1 MPVIARLLQSSVGFL
16 DNAAVHPVISA
27 LVRDLIFVE
36 QVSEEPVFCG
46 AWREF
51 FEVADVVCR
60 GVSLE
65 STDRFLEEQCFYVD
79 FGLEAIRVPLPGAS
93 GGEARVREILH
104 RLRTPIRGVSG
115 FDVLHNLLVAGLQ
128 SLAEGAFQDCPA
140 KADVLSAL
148 FLLCRLAGF
157 HPLVRVALDRMF
169 GGVDIVAAVRIVG
182 DEVHPNSPTAYYLFE
197 FLKLM
202 CTYDN
207 RGDSYQWSRTEIIK
221 SLTVMAEPFSAGD
234 FRLLLQGHTLML
246 TPSQGV
252 LRDPVCNRWVLI
264 SHLEQ
269 VESPDRFWAS
279 LVDLML
285 CGVSGQGPLFFLK
298 FLKTMLGTNVHLLH
312 AGWARHLTLSMSSL
326 VVSVAENAQDPHRGK
341 TPDVPSSISPVMQYI
356 QASTPPQH
364 LSAAGRVHTTFIK
377 AVTRALSQAFS
388 FRVSGIC
395 TAFEDQLAWDAAYL
409 DVVEILLTH
418 LVNFERVLT
427 SFDLRDS
434 ELLLSFGG
442 DSLPATSDR
451 ATLLLECNSIL
462 NFIGESRLIDFLLT
476 INAVSASFEE
486 NSVLWSST
494 LLVQL
499 TESRPTWRRVTS
511 YEAADLFSFIPGH
524 RQASRLRT
532 SALGVLRLL
541 ASALI
546 GSETFLLDKL
556 REQFIPGIQNWQR
569 LHSFTRQPGIEYYDM
584 NLSGYQM
591 IEPELPGLTLGIV
604 VPPIQGLAV
613 LTSHPTLR
621 PLAFDVLSC
630 LVVLG
635 RRSSH
640 FDLRLELVNV
650 SSRVSKEHLAIMQK
664 SLLEDILKHHAVSSA
679 PNLPEASSFLLVAA
693 NSQPQFMRSDG
704 LTWAEAL
711 LGHLETA
718 AHPQE
723 HLETASHPQEHD
735 DLLTLPW
742 TSDSFALKLAC
753 YALTTIL
760 DTLQWSRRTQRH
772 NDILTRCMRLSRQ
785 LEACQDMLTLQIH
798 LTVLTLSL
806 GDETPDAEWT
816 SYLETTLFDCAEAVS
831 ATTDSRKQDL
841 AWWYSC
847 VASESLPR
855 SLLLGRR
862 GVEMGRLLPTGTK
875 HTLVVEAPMEP
886 TGAPMTLLSVPA
898 VVDCAGRGH
907 CDKLRLN
914 NVMKPLLDCCNT
926 LFGTPV
932 SWLSERTPPS
942 VRSHLTVGSPHDRFG
957 PQYVVAVEEGLCLIE
972 AYAGWS
978 PDTCNEL
985 HVGAVLGSLPI
996 TAKLDVYS
1004 HLLTRLSETFALSD
1018 YFSFM
1023 VIALNTLMCTHTD
1036 IVLRAAPAACDCIL
1050 QSCSQRVQSLPSP
1063 LGLADMQCCSLLTS
1077 LIPRLK
1083 NDALGLFAPLCRILA
1098 ASVSVL
1104 ENGTPNLQFQKRQLE
1119 ALRVDALGASK
1130 LQDDVRRRDV
1140 PVLLAAD
1147 FLAFMDD
1154 FFCGKAD
1161 LVSVAFMRSDR
1172 LDLELAMEI
1181 LLSIQLL
1188 TLVLGK
1194 SPRIAAG
1201 TEEALKRI
1209 LLTCIS
1215 ACKRTQQQAHVL
1227 AHATKFECSH
1237 FYKFYFGPE
1246 GASGGILP
1254 VISILLPQYAMFLL
1268 SSLRSFVP
1276 NVKLRM
1282 ADMLA
1287 AYLQSLPPI
1296 PSLQLIGLRNTEQHS
1311 NFVREIASD
1320 RRFLA
1325 LSDLAEDVALGNDVP
1340 PYLVNRPTHFPMQGA
1355 MIHERALQ
1363 VQAVSLVL
1371 LEVHSMAKAET
1382 VDKNIINAI
1391 VRAHPCESFLSPLGL
1406 LHSNQH
1412 TWKVAYVPNLW
1423 RSAYE
1428 IIGPPTDIDEGV
1440 IRRSAEHVVFLR
1452 FLYVLRDV
1460 LDAVDAAAILDFLR
1474 PRLLYTFT
1482 NLREVSQL
1490 AILEECAASVGVLHG
1505 LCKLKNLSAS
1515 TQNQLAELLL
1525 CLLSSFKSV
1534 FASMENAADFPVD
1547 VHDII
1552 QPKSLEEVW
1561 ASKEETASLFYQ
1573 RVLLLFLRSLPL
1585 VLSSLS
1591 RIDLPSLLLSDESRK
1606 HLADVLTVSSGLKS
1620 AESTWAGVD
1629 GLCHLL
1635 YDFTRN
1641 LLRFN
1646 DDLCRATNI
1655 FAGVEQLTVPTCID
1669 LGGYRSPFLVKPSE
1683 NNLTRGLQLPTS
1695 FHCKLMDP
1703 APALSSSGP
1712 KRTLLHNVR
1721 RFKSVKIQPEPVP
1734 IQHLPAFVTV
1744 EQVTRWASLGVELMV
1759 DLGYAALRHHTN
1771 VFPSP
1776 HPSVT
1781 GVRVSRVTELAGIVN
1796 TFAGPDSACLPR
1808 IAAKIDAL
1816 TARLVSLEKPGSSV
1830 CDVT

>member
-1 MPVIARLLQSSVGFL
+1 MTTQISPEDQLSRVRGLVSRATDRPSPLHLVTLKIHNSISRRWIELGSGGADDAELQATASSLESLRAGWFVSVMPVIARLLQSSVGFL

-312 AGWARHLTLSMSSL
+312 VGWARHLTLSMSSL
-326 VVSVAENAQDPHRGK
+326 VVSAAENALEPRSGK
-341 TPDVPSSISPVMQYI
+341 TPDVPSSISPAMQYV
-356 QASTPPQH
+356 QASSPPQH

-409 DVVEILLTH
+409 DVVEILLAH
-418 LVNFERVLT
+418 LMNFERVLA
-427 SFDLRDS
+427 SCDLRDS

-476 INAVSASFEE
+476 INAVSASFEG

-511 YEAADLFSFIPGH
+511 YEPADLFSFIPGH
-524 RQASRLRT
+524 RQASRLRS

-630 LVVLG
+630 LMLLG

-650 SSRVSKEHLAIMQK
+650 SSRVSKEHLTIMQK
-664 SLLEDILKHHAVSSA
+664 SLLEDILRHHAVSSA
-679 PNLPEASSFLLVAA
+679 PKLPEASSFLLVAA
-693 NSQPQFMRSDG
+693 YSQPQFMRSDG
-704 LTWAEAL
+704 MTWAEAI
-711 LGHLETA
+711 LGHLEAA
-718 AHPQE
+718 AHPE
-723 HLETASHPQEHD
+723 END
-735 DLLTLPW
+735 NLLTLPW
-742 TSDSFALKLAC
+742 TSDSFTLKLAC

-760 DTLQWSRRTQRH
+760 DTLQWNRRTKVH
-772 NDILTRCMRLSRQ
+772 NDILARCMRLFRH
-785 LEACQDMLTLQIH
+785 LEAAQDMLTLQIH

-806 GDETPDAEWT
+806 GEEAPDAEWT
-816 SYLETTLFDCAEAVS
+816 SYLAATLFDCAEAVAAMTS
-831 ATTDSRKQDL
+831 SRKQDL

-862 GVEMGRLLPTGTK
+862 GVEMSRLLPTGTK
-875 HTLVVEAPMEP
+875 HTLIAEAPMEP
-886 TGAPMTLLSVPA
+886 TGAPVTLLSVPA
-898 VVDCAGRGH
+898 AVDSTGRGH
-907 CDKLRLN
+907 CDKLRFN
-914 NVMKPLLDCCNT
+914 NVMRPLKDCCNT
-926 LFGTPV
+926 LFGTTV

-942 VRSHLTVGSPHDRFG
+942 VKSHLTVGSPHDRFG
-957 PQYVVAVEEGLCLIE
+957 PQYVVAVEEGLALIE
-972 AYAGWS
+972 AYASWS
-978 PDTCNEL
+978 LDSCDEP
-985 HVGAVLGSLPI
+985 HVGAVLGSLPV

-1004 HLLTRLSETFALSD
+1004 DRELRRLLILS
-1018 YFSFM
+1018 FSSS
-1023 VIALNTLMCTHTD
+1023 AYQ
-1036 IVLRAAPAACDCIL
+1036 A
-1050 QSCSQRVQSLPSP
+1050 
-1063 LGLADMQCCSLLTS
+1063 
-1077 LIPRLK
+1077 
-1083 NDALGLFAPLCRILA
+1083 
-1098 ASVSVL
+1098 
-1104 ENGTPNLQFQKRQLE
+1104 E
-1119 ALRVDALGASK
+1119 
-1130 LQDDVRRRDV
+1130 RD
-1140 PVLLAAD
+1140 
-1147 FLAFMDD
+1147 
-1154 FFCGKAD
+1154 
-1161 LVSVAFMRSDR
+1161 
-1172 LDLELAMEI
+1172 
-1181 LLSIQLL
+1181 
-1188 TLVLGK
+1188 
-1194 SPRIAAG
+1194 
-1201 TEEALKRI
+1201 
-1209 LLTCIS
+1209 
-1215 ACKRTQQQAHVL
+1215 
-1227 AHATKFECSH
+1227 
-1237 FYKFYFGPE
+1237 
-1246 GASGGILP
+1246 
-1254 VISILLPQYAMFLL
+1254 
-1268 SSLRSFVP
+1268 LRS
-1276 NVKLRM
+1276 
-1282 ADMLA
+1282 
-1287 AYLQSLPPI
+1287 
-1296 PSLQLIGLRNTEQHS
+1296 
-1311 NFVREIASD
+1311 
-1320 RRFLA
+1320 
-1325 LSDLAEDVALGNDVP
+1325 
-1340 PYLVNRPTHFPMQGA
+1340 
-1355 MIHERALQ
+1355 
-1363 VQAVSLVL
+1363 
-1371 LEVHSMAKAET
+1371 
-1382 VDKNIINAI
+1382 
-1391 VRAHPCESFLSPLGL
+1391 LGL
-1406 LHSNQH
+1406 LLLLGHRSQHS
-1412 TWKVAYVPNLW
+1412 
-1423 RSAYE
+1423 
-1428 IIGPPTDIDEGV
+1428 D
-1440 IRRSAEHVVFLR
+1440 
-1452 FLYVLRDV
+1452 
-1460 LDAVDAAAILDFLR
+1460 LR
-1474 PRLLYTFT
+1474 PHRHRTPCGTRCVRLHPPELFPT
-1482 NLREVSQL
+1482 SQ
-1490 AILEECAASVGVLHG
+1490 I
-1505 LCKLKNLSAS
+1505 SA
-1515 TQNQLAELLL
+1515 
-1525 CLLSSFKSV
+1525 
-1534 FASMENAADFPVD
+1534 
-1547 VHDII
+1547 
-1552 QPKSLEEVW
+1552 
-1561 ASKEETASLFYQ
+1561 
-1573 RVLLLFLRSLPL
+1573 
-1585 VLSSLS
+1585 
-1591 RIDLPSLLLSDESRK
+1591 
-1606 HLADVLTVSSGLKS
+1606 VSSGCS
-1620 AESTWAGVD
+1620 
-1629 GLCHLL
+1629 
-1635 YDFTRN
+1635 
-1641 LLRFN
+1641 
-1646 DDLCRATNI
+1646 
-1655 FAGVEQLTVPTCID
+1655 
-1669 LGGYRSPFLVKPSE
+1669 
-1683 NNLTRGLQLPTS
+1683 
-1695 FHCKLMDP
+1695 
-1703 APALSSSGP
+1703 
-1712 KRTLLHNVR
+1712 
-1721 RFKSVKIQPEPVP
+1721 
-1734 IQHLPAFVTV
+1734 
-1744 EQVTRWASLGVELMV
+1744 
-1759 DLGYAALRHHTN
+1759 
-1771 VFPSP
+1771 
-1776 HPSVT
+1776 
-1781 GVRVSRVTELAGIVN
+1781 
-1796 TFAGPDSACLPR
+1796 
-1808 IAAKIDAL
+1808 
-1816 TARLVSLEKPGSSV
+1816 
-1830 CDVT
+1830 